1 MSYYH
6 SRFSPFW
13 GDDDAV
19 TVNDDSF
26 WRLPFNP
33 EWKPS
38 FEGERQRVLCNS
50 DIFDFDPECE
60 PELYNRRMDPL
71 GCSMWSERHEWLTLD
86 SVRQEF
92 FRLIDRH
99 PRIDW
104 ILTTKRPEN
113 VLKMWNF
120 VPGELTVKFA
130 DGRLANPHD
139 HKRNNVWLGAHIE
152 DQATADA
159 RVPDL
164 LQWRDLVPVLFGDVV
179 PMGEVDL
186 CLGRCWNCLGEGNVY
201 GNYFSDDG
209 LGPCYDC
216 EGTGEVHPDS
226 QLDWIT
232 ASGQTGPNAR
242 PSHPDWFR
250 SLRDQCKAAGVP
262 FWFESFGSWAPAPWK
277 VERKPGQDDEQYRA
291 HSNRI
296 GATHAISTS
305 GHLHEPSRK
314 SWSCE
319 RVASSDPFTV
329 GSHHAAIRKV
339 GEQRAG
345 RLLDG
350 IEHNGMPEVIR

>member
-6 SRFSPFW
+6 STFSPFW
-13 GDDDAV
+13 GDDDQV

-38 FEGERQRVLCNS
+38 FDGERQRVLCNS

-71 GCSMWSERHEWLTLD
+71 GSGMWSERHEWLNLD
-86 SVRQEF
+86 SIRQEF

-104 ILTTKRPEN
+104 ILTTKRPGN
-113 VLKMWNF
+113 VRDMWPKPICGYCNSEATCH
-120 VPGELTVKFA
+120 GTYESKTTFA
-130 DGRLANPHD
+130 CDTCCGHGCEDGHCD
-139 HKRNNVWLGAHIE
+139 QVSHKRNNVYLGVHIE
-152 DQATADA
+152 NQTTADA
-159 RVPDL
+159 RVPEL
-164 LQWRDLVPVLFGDVV
+164 LQCRDLAPVLFGDVV

-186 CLGRCWNCLGEGNVY
+186 CLGMCWNCLGEGSVY

-216 EGTGEVHPDS
+216 EGTGEVYPDS
-226 QLDWIT
+226 QLDWIR

-262 FWFESFGSWAPAPWK
+262 FWFGGFGEWTPFGHGVAPEDWHDESKYPSHQRDGKIWLKFGS
-277 VERKPGQDDEQYRA
+277 E
-291 HSNRI
+291 
-296 GATHAISTS
+296 AT
-305 GHLHEPSRK
+305 
-314 SWSCE
+314 
-319 RVASSDPFTV
+319 
-329 GSHHAAIRKV
+329 
-339 GEQRAG
+339 G

-350 IEHNGMPEVIR
+350 EEHNGMPEVSR